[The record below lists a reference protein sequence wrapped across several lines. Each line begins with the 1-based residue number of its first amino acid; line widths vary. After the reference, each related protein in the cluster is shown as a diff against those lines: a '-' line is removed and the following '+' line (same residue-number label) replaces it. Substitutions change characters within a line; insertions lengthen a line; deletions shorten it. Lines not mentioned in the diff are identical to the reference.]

1 MRALFLAAALMAASG
16 AHAQTPAQSP
26 ATAPQSLPVGTIAVT
41 KRPVTPGQD
50 FVGRIEAVDRVDIVS
65 RVTGMLQDVLFKEG
79 ATVKPG
85 DKLYTIEK
93 DLFDAAVQQAQGS
106 LERAQATLK
115 LATLQR
121 ERAEELLT
129 RNAGS
134 AASRDQAVAQEG
146 DAKGAVMSAEAALKT
161 AKTNLAYTD
170 IASPIT
176 GKIGKTNVTKGN
188 TVSPQTG
195 PLTEIVSQDPMHVVF
210 PITQRDAL
218 TLSERMKANGGSGK
232 ISIKFS
238 NGSTYAQTG
247 VIDFIGVSVDRNT
260 DTVQVRGTIANPNET
275 LIHGQL
281 VRVALQAAQPVEKVV
296 IPQVALLADQQGVY
310 CFVVDQ
316 GKAAIRRLKV
326 GQETGAGGI
335 IIEEG
340 LNAGDQL
347 IVQGLQMLRAGAA
360 VTAHPIQLP
369 SVPGRS

>member
-1 MRALFLAAALMAASG
+1 MRALFLAAALLVASE
-16 AHAQTPAQSP
+16 AHAQSP
-26 ATAPQSLPVGTIAVT
+26 AQAPQSLPVGTVAVS

-50 FVGRIEAVDRVDIVS
+50 FVGRIEAVDRVEIVS

-85 DKLYTIEK
+85 DKLYSIEK
-93 DLFDAAVQQAQGS
+93 DLFEAAVQQAQGS
-106 LERAQATLK
+106 LERAQASLK

-121 ERAEELLT
+121 ERAEELLS

-146 DAKGAVMSAEAALKT
+146 DAKGAVLSAQAALKT
-161 AKTNLAYTD
+161 AETNLSYTD
-170 IASPIT
+170 IASPIG

-188 TVSPQTG
+188 IVSPQTG
-195 PLTEIVSQDPMHVVF
+195 PLTEIVSQDPMHVLF

-218 TLSERMKANGGSGK
+218 TLTERMKAGGGSGK
-232 ISIKFS
+232 LVIKFA

-247 VIDFIGVSVDRNT
+247 AIDFIGVSVDRNT
-260 DTVQVRGTIANPNET
+260 DTVQVRGTIANPNGT

-281 VRVALQAAQPVEKVV
+281 VRVGLQAAQPVEKVV

-335 IIEEG
+335 IIEDG

-369 SVPGRS
+369 NVPGRS